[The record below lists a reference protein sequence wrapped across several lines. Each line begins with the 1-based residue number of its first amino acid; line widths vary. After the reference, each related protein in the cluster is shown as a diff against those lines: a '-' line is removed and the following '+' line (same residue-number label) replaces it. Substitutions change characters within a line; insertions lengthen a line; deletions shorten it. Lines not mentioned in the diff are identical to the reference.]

1 MPVRALKMVVIDNS
15 YISYTSRENISI
27 KVPHGE
33 RESILRTGGA
43 NEKRGSIHRGATN
56 RSAGSFII
64 RWSSRGEEIFR
75 EINSII
81 RDDKQL
87 FRKHELL
94 REGKGND
101 ER

>member
-1 MPVRALKMVVIDNS
+1 MPVGALKIAVIDKS
-15 YISYTSRENISI
+15 HISCKVTSRGNISI

-64 RWSSRGEEIFR
+64 RWPSRREEIFR

-94 REGKGND
+94 G
-101 ER
+101 